1 MSVNDISKQLLNAFV
16 KIEEQLKNRSEVKQG
31 VRDNISGIVYLAKK
45 VVKRDT
51 TKTIGIFGAQKRG
64 KSSLINRLLSC
75 DIMPVHF

>member
-1 MSVNDISKQLLNAFV
+1 MSVNDISKQLLNALV

-51 TKTIGIFGAQKRG
+51 QR
-64 KSSLINRLLSC
+64 
-75 DIMPVHF
+75 P